1 LTLIRLKVCF
11 KRHECVPILED
22 NYINKE
28 KLEKFDSLHS
38 GHLVQIINEE
48 ELEDKREWNPFL

>member
-1 LTLIRLKVCF
+1 MLKVCF
-11 KRHECVPILED
+11 KRHESVPILHD

-28 KLEKFDSLHS
+28 KLEKFDSLHT